1 MSLLSIK
8 KKDKAFSVYENG
20 DYLGFIYKSDL
31 DKVGLDKSEAD
42 DIEVDDETIDKV
54 KDIVKYHAFDKAVTY
69 LKDFDRSAEDIKLK
83 LRMKKYPDYAIEEAV
98 KLLYEYNYLNDERF
112 AESYI
117 RAYMDQK
124 SKSLILKELSM
135 KHVKVSYPDELID
148 RVYAEE
154 DMTEDKAIA
163 RLMRRFEGRDMTDEK
178 VRRRAASLLI
188 RHGFSFEQINNHLT

>member
-1 MSLLSIK
+1 
-8 KKDKAFSVYENG
+8 
-20 DYLGFIYKSDL
+20 
-31 DKVGLDKSEAD
+31 
-42 DIEVDDETIDKV
+42 
-54 KDIVKYHAFDKAVTY
+54 
-69 LKDFDRSAEDIKLK
+69 
-83 LRMKKYPDYAIEEAV
+83 
-98 KLLYEYNYLNDERF
+98 
-112 AESYI
+112 
-117 RAYMDQK
+117 
-124 SKSLILKELSM
+124 M